1 MNHEPRKTE
10 RLGRYYLMDLLAYGG
25 MAEIYRAKTFD
36 NEGREYVVVI
46 KRVLSNLA
54 TNEEL
59 INMLV
64 HEARIATMIHHPCVV
79 RVYEFC
85 QVQDDYFIVMELVD
99 GKDLKTILERTRQN
113 ETPIPISD
121 AVYVAICTLAGL
133 HTAHILK
140 DSDGRA
146 LQLIHRDMSPS
157 NILISYTGEVKI
169 CDFGIAKTNVSSI
182 QTRIGVV
189 RGKVKYMSPEQAMG
203 WKLDLRTDIYSVGSV
218 LYEMLTNSPPFVAS
232 NEVEMLKKIKEG
244 RFVPLRQANPAAP
257 PMLQSIVHKA
267 LSKDRMSRYQ
277 SAAEFSQALKQF
289 LNNFAP
295 TYTPAALAAWME
307 ESFRS
312 EHQDEQAAAG
322 RYVFT
327 PEAALEVSQDVG
339 VNLLAEGEEDA
350 IIPLYMMSQPVAQ
363 SSPDEVPAWLMR
375 ETTQVFEVPEGL
387 LEGEPTEGPQ
397 RETDQF
403 DTRDL
408 LEGGQMTPTA
418 VPMSS
423 HTGETDEFSLGPTL
437 HADSPAIPLI
447 ESSEPE
453 IIEKSGEPT
462 PDEDFI
468 LRLSDDDPLFDE
480 ANIVPLGQPLSPSPV
495 PSAKPDAKVDGN
507 VARTGETV
515 GNPVGGAS
523 GEFEIAVTGNSESP
537 TGETDLVAGKTESP
551 TGETDLPAGKTD
563 ARSGE
568 VELSSEDLSES
579 TTPLPFD
586 GTAEEPDML
595 SLDDLEEPE
604 VAVTTG
610 NPSNAFTQGEIVLG
624 GDDDEPP
631 LEDRPVTIDLDPFTS
646 SPPRSEGSS
655 ATIDLDPFLP
665 RSPGKPERDTSP
677 GTNVNP
683 AELAREPGPP
693 RDPGPPREETGDFVI
708 ELTMTTDSAS
718 GSSYFGEISLPD
730 DPSWGGSTNPS
741 VKPGSIV
748 AEDDPPEQAPR

>member
-36 NEGREYVVVI
+36 ADGNEYVVVI

-54 TNEEL
+54 SNEEL

-99 GKDLKTILERTRQN
+99 GKDLKTILERARQN
-113 ETPIPISD
+113 EATIPIAD

-140 DSDGRA
+140 DGNGKP

-157 NILISYTGEVKI
+157 NILIAYNGEVKI

-218 LYEMLTNSPPFVAS
+218 LYEMLTNTPPFVAP
-232 NEVEMLKKIKEG
+232 NEVEMLKKIKDG
-244 RFVPLRQANPAAP
+244 RFTPLRQANPSAP

-267 LSKDRMSRYQ
+267 LSKDRLSRYQ

-295 TYTPAALAAWME
+295 TYTPAALATWME

-312 EHQDEQAAAG
+312 EHQNEQAAVG
-322 RYVFT
+322 QFVFT
-327 PEAALEVSQDVG
+327 PEAASVASQDVG
-339 VNLLAEGEEDA
+339 VNLLADSEEDA
-350 IIPLYMMSQPVAQ
+350 IIPLYMLAQPTPQAG
-363 SSPDEVPAWLMR
+363 PDEAPAWLMR
-375 ETTQVFEVPEGL
+375 ETTQVFEVPDGL
-387 LEGEPTEGPQ
+387 LEGEPETPQ

-403 DTRDL
+403 NTRDL
-408 LEGGQMTPTA
+408 FEAGQMTPTA

-437 HADSPAIPLI
+437 HPDSPAIPLI

-453 IIEKSGEPT
+453 IVEKSAEPT

-468 LRLSDDDPLFDE
+468 LSLSDDDPLFDE
-480 ANIVPLGQPLSPSPV
+480 ANIVPLGLPLSPSPSPV
-495 PSAKPDAKVDGN
+495 PTAA
-507 VARTGETV
+507 TI
-515 GNPVGGAS
+515 GNPVGAVS
-523 GEFEIAVTGNSESP
+523 GELELTGPAEPKEHAGEPAEIAGEPAEITGETGAVTGETGAVTGEIESP
-537 TGETDLVAGKTESP
+537 DDAPSP
-551 TGETDLPAGKTD
+551 NPEAI
-563 ARSGE
+563 S
-568 VELSSEDLSES
+568 ELD
-579 TTPLPFD
+579 TPLPFEGGQD
-586 GTAEEPDML
+586 EEPDML
-595 SLDDLEEPE
+595 NLDDLEEPE
-604 VAVTTG
+604 LITSG
-610 NPSNAFTQGEIVLG
+610 NPANAFSQGEIVLG
-624 GDDDEPP
+624 GGDDEPP
-631 LEDRPVTIDLDPFTS
+631 LGDPPPASELESFR
-646 SPPRSEGSS
+646 SPPREEGSS

-665 RSPGKPERDTSP
+665 KAPPPLPGRDTNP
-677 GTNVNP
+677 GTSVSP
-683 AELAREPGPP
+683 ADLAPP
-693 RDPGPPREETGDFVI
+693 PPREETGDFLI
-708 ELTMTTDSAS
+708 ELTITHDSSS
-718 GSSYFGEISLPD
+718 GKSYVGEVSVPN
-730 DPSWGGSTNPS
+730 DPSWGGATNPS
-741 VKPGSIV
+741 VKPGSII
-748 AEDDPPEQAPR
+748 AEDEDRDH

>member
-85 QVQDDYFIVMELVD
+85 QVQDDYFMVMELVD
-99 GKDLKTILERTRQN
+99 GKDLKTILERARQN

-121 AVYVAICTLAGL
+121 AAYVTICTLAGL

-140 DSDGRA
+140 DADGRP

-157 NILISYTGEVKI
+157 NILISYNGEVKI

-218 LYEMLTNSPPFVAS
+218 LYEMLTNNPPFVAP

-244 RFVPLRQANPAAP
+244 RFVPLRQANPAVP

-277 SAAEFSQALKQF
+277 SSAEFSQALKQF

-295 TYTPAALAAWME
+295 TYTPAALATWME

-312 EHQDEQAAAG
+312 EHQDEQAAVN
-322 RYVFT
+322 RFVFT
-327 PEAALEVSQDVG
+327 LEAARDASQDVG
-339 VNLLAEGEEDA
+339 VNLLAESEEDA
-350 IIPLYMMSQPVAQ
+350 IIPLYMMSQVAAQ
-363 SSPDEVPAWLMR
+363 ASPEEVPAWLMR
-375 ETTQVFEVPEGL
+375 ETTQVFEVPDGL
-387 LEGEPTEGPQ
+387 LEGEPTEGPA

-418 VPMSS
+418 VPMNS

-437 HADSPAIPLI
+437 HPDNPAIPLI

-468 LRLSDDDPLFDE
+468 LKLSDDDPMFDE
-480 ANIVPLGQPLSPSPV
+480 ANIVSLGQPLSPSPI
-495 PSAKPDAKVDGN
+495 P
-507 VARTGETV
+507 TGEAGSSGDLA
-515 GNPVGGAS
+515 GNPVGGVS
-523 GEFEIAVTGNSESP
+523 GELELVTGETNAP
-537 TGETDLVAGKTESP
+537 TGETSP
-551 TGETDLPAGKTD
+551 VTGEQ
-563 ARSGE
+563 
-568 VELSSEDLSES
+568 ELSSEDLTES

-586 GTAEEPDML
+586 SDSEDPEML
-595 SLDDLEEPE
+595 NLDDLEEPILS
-604 VAVTTG
+604 VTSG
-610 NPSNAFTQGEIVLG
+610 NPSNAFSQGEIMLGG

-631 LEDRPVTIDLDPFTS
+631 LEDRPVTLDLEPFTQS
-646 SPPRSEGSS
+646 TSRNEGSS

-665 RSPGKPERDTSP
+665 RTSEKPERDTSP
-677 GTNVNP
+677 GTNVKP
-683 AELAREPGPP
+683 SDLAQP
-693 RDPGPPREETGDFVI
+693 PGPPREETGDFLI
-708 ELTMTTDSAS
+708 ELTMTSDSAT

-730 DPSWGGSTNPS
+730 EPSWGGSTNPS
-741 VKPGSIV
+741 VKPGIIV
-748 AEDDPPEQAPR
+748 TEDDPPEGAPR

>member
-99 GKDLKTILERTRQN
+99 GKDLKTILERARQN
-113 ETPIPISD
+113 ERPIPIAD

-140 DSDGRA
+140 DGDGRA

-157 NILISYTGEVKI
+157 NILISYNGEVKI

-218 LYEMLTNSPPFVAS
+218 LYEMLTNSPPFVAP
-232 NEVEMLKKIKEG
+232 NEVEMLKKIKDG
-244 RFVPLRQANPAAP
+244 RFIPLRQANPSAP

-289 LNNFAP
+289 LNTFAP

-327 PEAALEVSQDVG
+327 PEAARDASQDVG

-363 SSPDEVPAWLMR
+363 SNPEEVPAWLMR

-418 VPMSS
+418 VPLNS

-437 HADSPAIPLI
+437 HPDSPAIPLI

-453 IIEKSGEPT
+453 IVEKSGEPT

-468 LRLSDDDPLFDE
+468 LRLSDDEPLFDE
-480 ANIVPLGQPLSPSPV
+480 ANFVPLGQPLSPSPV
-495 PSAKPDAKVDGN
+495 PSAESGPRSV
-507 VARTGETV
+507 ETE

-523 GEFEIAVTGNSESP
+523 GEFEVSVTGETGAVTGETGAV
-537 TGETDLVAGKTESP
+537 TGENEAP
-551 TGETDLPAGKTD
+551 H
-563 ARSGE
+563 GE
-568 VELSSEDLSES
+568 VELSAEDLSES

-586 GTAEEPDML
+586 GTNEEPDML

-604 VAVTTG
+604 VAITTG
-610 NPSNAFTQGEIVLG
+610 NPSNAFTAGEIVLG
-624 GDDDEPP
+624 GDDQEPP
-631 LEDRPVTIDLDPFTS
+631 FEDRPVTIDLEPFTS
-646 SPPRSEGSS
+646 APPRSEGSS
-655 ATIDLDPFLP
+655 ATIDLDPFMP
-665 RSPGKPERDTSP
+665 RDTLKPERDTNP

-693 RDPGPPREETGDFVI
+693 REETGDFVI
-708 ELTMTTDSAS
+708 ELTMTSDSAT

-741 VKPGSIV
+741 VKPGIIV
-748 AEDDPPEQAPR
+748 AEDDPASPSPR